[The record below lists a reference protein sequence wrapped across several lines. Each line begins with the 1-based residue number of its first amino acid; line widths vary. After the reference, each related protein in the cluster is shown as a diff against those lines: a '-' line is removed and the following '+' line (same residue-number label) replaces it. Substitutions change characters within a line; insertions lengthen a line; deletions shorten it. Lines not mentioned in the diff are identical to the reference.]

1 MKYHKITKVLNNPQ
15 QNNLEAIT
23 NEHDKKVPKEK
34 TYLQKKDKTLLL
46 NLDINIMV

>member
-23 NEHDKKVPKEK
+23 NEHDKKVPKERYISRRK
-34 TYLQKKDKTLLL
+34 TKHYYLISILT
-46 NLDINIMV
+46 